1 MARIIPS
8 RHYGAIKRLRNT
20 ITPRSQVEIPEDPL
34 EMAEILG
41 LTLDPWQV
49 RVLRSEA
56 KNMILLCGRQVGKTE
71 AVSLLALRTILT
83 KPRSLVL
90 CVSPSLAQSQEVY
103 RRTANHWRDLGRP
116 IPAESET
123 SMSVTLTNGSRF
135 VSLPGSEARARGYSA
150 DLVIADEAAR
160 VEDPLFYAIR
170 PTLAA
175 TGGRMILLST
185 PFGKRGFFYETWIAD
200 DEGWE
205 RVKITT
211 PECPRVSPDFLASER
226 RTLPEQ
232 WYRQEYL
239 CEFGDNEAS
248 VFKTADVEAAFTPL
262 VTPLFK

>member
-1 MARIIPS
+1 MPRVIPG
-8 RHYGAIKRLRNT
+8 RHYQTIKRLRRT
-20 ITPRSQVEIPEDPL
+20 ITPRSKAPVETDPEK
-34 EMAEILG
+34 MALDLG
-41 LTLDPWQV
+41 LTLDPWQTD
-49 RVLRSEA
+49 VLRSDA

-71 AVSLLALRTILT
+71 VVSLLALRTILM
-83 KPRSLVL
+83 KPRALVL

-135 VSLPGSEARARGYSA
+135 ISLPGSEARTRGYSA

-160 VEDPLFYAIR
+160 IEDPLFYAVR

-175 TGGRMILLST
+175 TGGRMILFST

-248 VFKTADVEAAFTPL
+248 VFRTADV
-262 VTPLFK
+262 

>member
-1 MARIIPS
+1 MRADIRRRLESLESRRRSSAPVPDDPVKMAS
-8 RHYGAIKRLRNT
+8 
-20 ITPRSQVEIPEDPL
+20 
-34 EMAEILG
+34 
-41 LTLDPWQV
+41 TLDLALDSWQV
-49 RVLRSEA
+49 GVLRSEA

-71 AVSLLALRTILT
+71 VVSLLALRTILT
-83 KPRSLVL
+83 QPRSLVL

-123 SMSVTLTNGSRF
+123 SMSVTLANGSRF
-135 VSLPGSEARARGYSA
+135 ISLPGSEARARGYSA

-160 VEDPLFYAIR
+160 IEDPLFYAVR

-185 PFGKRGFFYETWIAD
+185 PFGKRGFFYETWESD
-200 DEGWE
+200 DPGWE

-211 PECPRVSPDFLASER
+211 PECPRITPEFLEAER
-226 RTLPEQ
+226 RTLPQQ
-232 WYRQEYL
+232 WYAQEYL
-239 CEFGDNEAS
+239 CEFGHNEAS
-248 VFKTADVEAAFTPL
+248 VFRAADVEAAFSPL

>member
-1 MARIIPS
+1 MPRIIPG
-8 RHYGAIKRLRNT
+8 RHNSAIKRLGKALKPEDKR
-20 ITPRSQVEIPEDPL
+20 RIPEGPL
-34 EMAEILG
+34 EMAADLG
-41 LTLDPWQV
+41 LELDLWQ
-49 RVLRSEA
+49 RTVLTSDA
-56 KNMILLCGRQVGKTE
+56 LNMLLLCGRQVGKTE
-71 AVSLLALRTILT
+71 AVSLLALHTILT
-83 KPRSLVL
+83 KPKALVL

-116 IPAESET
+116 IPANSET

-185 PFGKRGFFYETWIAD
+185 PFGKRGFFYETWISD
-200 DEGWE
+200 DESWA

-211 PECPRVSPDFLASER
+211 PECPRVSAEFLASER

-248 VFKTADVEAAFTPL
+248 VFRTADVEAAFTPL